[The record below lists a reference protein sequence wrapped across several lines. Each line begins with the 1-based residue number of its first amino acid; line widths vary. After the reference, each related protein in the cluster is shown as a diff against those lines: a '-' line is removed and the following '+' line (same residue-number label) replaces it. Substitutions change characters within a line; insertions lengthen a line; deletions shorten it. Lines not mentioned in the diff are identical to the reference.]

1 MRSRARGE
9 VMVRRHRIGAEQEP
23 EPELWEGGESGR
35 YQGTTG
41 GSSVSPA
48 LAPHVMLIPLKK
60 GGNRLSGETVTA
72 LTELS
77 ACLLHCTH

>member
-48 LAPHVMLIPLKK
+48 PAPHVMLIPLKT
-60 GGNRLSGETVTA
+60 GGNRLSGETVTVF
-72 LTELS
+72 LMHS
-77 ACLLHCTH
+77 QS

>member
-1 MRSRARGE
+1 MEKEAWEFVQLSSKKAVRRSRA
-9 VMVRRHRIGAEQEP
+9 EP

-48 LAPHVMLIPLKK
+48 LAPHVMLIPLKT
-60 GGNRLSGETVTA
+60 GGNRLSGETVTVF
-72 LTELS
+72 LMHS
-77 ACLLHCTH
+77 QS